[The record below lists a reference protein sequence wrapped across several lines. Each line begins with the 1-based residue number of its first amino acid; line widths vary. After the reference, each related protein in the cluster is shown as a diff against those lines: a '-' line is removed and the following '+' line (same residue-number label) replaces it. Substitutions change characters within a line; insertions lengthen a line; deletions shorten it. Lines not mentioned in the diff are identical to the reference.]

1 MSDAALRTPALE
13 TQPEIR
19 EDITALS
26 FPNEAN
32 DNEKLSLRQQPEALL
47 FELPRSIWIAM
58 IGSYAVFL
66 AALLG
71 ATGGSRAA
79 FAIVIAVVY
88 VAMFFGV
95 ARVMLGQSN
104 PQPASPLGRSGGTLQ
119 TLFGPLGRLEVYT
132 QVLIVPVVVAAFGI
146 GISVIAALVF

>member
-1 MSDAALRTPALE
+1 MSDAALRTPALQE
-13 TQPEIR
+13 QPEVR
-19 EDITALS
+19 EEVSALVV
-26 FPNEAN
+26 PNEAN
-32 DNEKLSLRQQPEALL
+32 DNENLALHQQPEARM

-79 FAIVIAVVY
+79 FAIVISVVY
-88 VAMFFGV
+88 IAMFFGV

-104 PQPASPLGRSGGTLQ
+104 PQPASPLDRSGGKLQ
-119 TLFGPLGRLEVYT
+119 SHYGPLGRLEVYI
-132 QVLIVPVVVAAFGI
+132 QVLVVPFAVAAFGI
-146 GISVIAALVF
+146 ANSVIAALVF

>member
-1 MSDAALRTPALE
+1 MSDAAIRTPALKTE
-13 TQPEIR
+13 PEVR
-19 EDITALS
+19 KDES
-26 FPNEAN
+26 VFSVPSEAN
-32 DNEKLSLRQQPEALL
+32 DNENLALSEQPEARM
-47 FELPRSIWIAM
+47 FELPRAIWIAM
-58 IGSYAVFL
+58 IGSYAVFM

-79 FAIVIAVVY
+79 FAIVISVVY

-104 PQPASPLGRSGGTLQ
+104 PQPVSPLGRSGGTLQ

-146 GISVIAALVF
+146 GIGVIAALVF